1 MKKEKYIQVEVS
13 SSKDIENMMILLK
26 GYNGPHGKVT
36 LAYGIAEYQFER
48 GIKYINVYE
57 SNEIKYT
64 TTRNKQA
71 ELYSFNEYQK
81 NKNKLGRK

>member
-1 MKKEKYIQVEVS
+1 MKKETYIQVEVS
-13 SSKDIENMMILLK
+13 SSKDIENMI
-26 GYNGPHGKVT
+26 
-36 LAYGIAEYQFER
+36 GIAEYQFER